1 MNVENNLQ
9 LYEQNGF
16 IKLDDI
22 LDDSEE
28 ELKPAL

>member
-22 LDDSEE
+22 LDDPEE